1 MMPSQKNF
9 AFLHLAGVTLAGP
22 ALPGVAITRRQNANL
37 RRDLLLAWGLSSVLL
52 LSGVSTARAETIG
65 SDLAL
70 TIYLPMR
77 NRAAA
82 EQAAIAVQTPG
93 DPAYHQF
100 LSASSFLSQYGPTD
114 RDVAA
119 VEAKLQEVGFT
130 ISYVYP
136 NHLAVEAT
144 SSSSNAQA
152 VFGLSLRTVTIGGR
166 TGTISAT
173 VPHIPASL
181 AGIIRGVAGYDSFQH
196 PVAQHATS
204 LLRSA
209 AIEPDTTKIHPS
221 GPGNLLPADFMQRYD
236 VAPLRQSGLDGSGVT
251 IGILTENT
259 FRPEDAY
266 NFWQQIGL
274 HVSPTRIKL
283 INVDDGETT
292 TLNNLDGESETDLDV
307 EQSGSIAPGANIRV
321 YIAPNIND
329 APWVNEFEAAASEN
343 IADVIS
349 TSWGSSEAEY
359 FYNRAAH
366 TPGAT
371 FLLDAFHDALLEMA
385 LQGQTVFASAGDSG
399 SFDTVL
405 DFEYGCPA
413 FGTPSATSPICNAP
427 YAVEFPSSDPLV
439 TAAGGTTL
447 PFAGAIPN
455 GPAFKVTKEQA
466 WGDDWIIKQEDADG
480 FPEYIPTAEVFPV
493 GGGGGVSSFFK
504 KPAYQDA
511 VPGMTRTKP
520 NQVLT
525 EDFGAGPITE
535 YALRSNFAGRNTPDL
550 SADADPQ
557 TGYQLLQR
565 NQVYDYNGGTS
576 FVAPQFA
583 GAAALFVQSL
593 GHRIGQ
599 LNPALYRLGSS
610 GSTDIATFDKWGNRA
625 HAGFDNA
632 TGLGVLDGA
641 KLLDGLKSLEPALTK

>member
-1 MMPSQKNF
+1 MPSRKNF
-9 AFLHLAGVTLAGP
+9 AFPCVAGVTLAGP
-22 ALPGVAITRRQNANL
+22 SPAVAAITRRPNANL
-37 RRDLLLAWGLSSVLL
+37 GRDLLLACGLSSVLL
-52 LSGVSTARAETIG
+52 LCGVPTARADTIG

-93 DPAYHQF
+93 GPAYHQF
-100 LSASSFLSQYGPTD
+100 LSAGSFLSQYGPTD
-114 RDVAA
+114 QDIAA

-130 ISYVYP
+130 FNYVYP

-144 SSSSNAQA
+144 SSSTNAQA

-173 VPHIPASL
+173 VPRIPASL
-181 AGIIRGVAGYDSFQH
+181 AGTIRGVAGYDSFQN

-204 LLRSA
+204 PFRSA
-209 AIEPDTTKIHPS
+209 MFKPDATKIHPS
-221 GPGNLLPADFMQRYD
+221 GLGNLLPADFMQRYD
-236 VAPLRQSGLDGSGVT
+236 VVPLRQSGLDGTGVT
-251 IGILTENT
+251 IGILTENN
-259 FRPEDAY
+259 FRPADAY

-274 HVSPTRIKL
+274 QVSPKRIKL
-283 INVDDGETT
+283 VNVDDGETSS
-292 TLNNLDGESETDLDV
+292 LNNLDGEAETDLDV

-321 YIAPNIND
+321 YIAPNINN

-349 TSWGSSEAEY
+349 TSWLSSEAEY

-385 LQGQTVFASAGDSG
+385 LQGQTVFAATGDSG
-399 SFDTVL
+399 SFDTVR

-413 FGTPSATSPICNAP
+413 FGTPSPTTPVCNAP
-427 YAVEFPSSDPLV
+427 FAVSFPPSDPLV

-447 PFAGAIPN
+447 PFAVAIPH

-466 WGDDWIIKQEDADG
+466 WGWDYIIKQEAADG
-480 FPEYIPTAEVFPV
+480 FPEYIPTSDVFAV
-493 GGGGGVSSFFK
+493 GGGGGVSSFFRR
-504 KPAYQDA
+504 PAYQDS
-511 VPGMTRTKP
+511 VTGMTRTKL
-520 NQVLT
+520 NQSLT
-525 EDFGAGPITE
+525 EDFGAGPVIE
-535 YALRSNFAGRNTPDL
+535 YRLRSNFAGRNTPDL
-550 SADADPQ
+550 SANGDPQ
-557 TGYQLLQR
+557 TGYQVLQR
-565 NQVYDYNGGTS
+565 NHVIDYYGGTS
-576 FVAPQFA
+576 FVAPQLA
-583 GAAALFVQSL
+583 GVTALFVQSL

-599 LNPALYRLGSS
+599 LNPALYRLGVN
-610 GSTDIATFDKWGNRA
+610 GSTDIATFDNWGYRA
-625 HAGFDNA
+625 HAGYDNA

-641 KLLDGLKSLEPALTK
+641 KLLDGLESLELPLSK